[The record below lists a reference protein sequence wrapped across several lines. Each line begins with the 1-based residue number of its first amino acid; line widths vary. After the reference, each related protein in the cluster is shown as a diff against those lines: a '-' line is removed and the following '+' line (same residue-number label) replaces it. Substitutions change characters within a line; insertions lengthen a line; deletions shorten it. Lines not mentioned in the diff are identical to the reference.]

1 MKALFQ
7 SLLALISLALLPV
20 AGGQD
25 ASRLEKLKQSFDSR
39 RATSVEEHAKAVE
52 KLRMSY
58 RVALERLQDKAQKS
72 GKLEDVLPVRDEIAR
87 IDKEEDPLPP
97 LGATASADLK
107 KLRDTYDQAS
117 AKAGKAHAEEVSG
130 MADKMI
136 ELLEKESESATKAGR
151 IDDALAIEKM
161 IEALGVDQDLQ
172 EARALAGQ
180 EKKAE
185 GGTSRA
191 ISLLKAKRTVLDGG
205 TSYWVGTIDGK
216 EGQGNYDPAIPGL
229 VPPEDA
235 GGQHFFLHPP
245 SRVEFRF
252 DRPVER
258 FSTDAFVARN
268 GDVICRLYIG
278 NRKASEVKVS
288 AADKA
293 RRSWEVKF
301 KPTDT
306 FVLEVDMNGTIVN
319 DLFYLLSPVV
329 E

>member
-1 MKALFQ
+1 MKAILRL
-7 SLLALISLALLPV
+7 LLALFPLALSPV

-25 ASRLEKLKQSFDSR
+25 ATKLEKLKQSFEAR
-39 RATSVEEHAKAVE
+39 RASAVDEHAKAAE
-52 KLRMSY
+52 KLVMSY

-87 IDKEEDPLPP
+87 IDKEESPLPP
-97 LGATASADLK
+97 LGPTASPELK
-107 KLRDTYDQAS
+107 KLRETYDQAS
-117 AKAGKAHAEEVSG
+117 AKAAKAHAEEIAA

-136 ELLEKESESATKAGR
+136 DLLEKESETATKAGR

-161 IEALGVDQDLQ
+161 IEALGVDQGLQ
-172 EARALAGQ
+172 DARALAGA
-180 EKKAE
+180 EKKAA
-185 GGTSRA
+185 GGASRA

-205 TSYWVGTIDGK
+205 TSYWVGSIDGK

-235 GGQHFFLHPP
+235 GGQHLFLHPP

-293 RRSWEVKF
+293 RRNWEVKF